1 MSSQDSSP
9 ARSAYLG
16 RIAAQLAAGPEP
28 LLPLACFDSRERW
41 YGQLYA
47 QPDHEAW
54 LLSWLPGQ
62 RTGLHDHGGSAGAF
76 TVVTGTLTETTVT
89 LPAAG
94 QVTRR
99 PHLVTRTLAAGRVR
113 SFGPEHVHEIVNSGD
128 QPAVQRARVRPGAS
142 PYAPLHRRSG
152 GRSGADLP

>member
-89 LPAAG
+89 LPGSRSGHATAPPRD
-94 QVTRR
+94 TYPRCR
-99 PHLVTRTLAAGRVR
+99 PGPLLR
-113 SFGPEHVHEIVNSGD
+113 S
-128 QPAVQRARVRPGAS
+128 RARP
-142 PYAPLHRRSG
+142 
-152 GRSGADLP
+152 